1 MIKSGCVVRLKS
13 GGPTMTV
20 KSVSEGGQIGLS
32 RIFTVW
38 FDSTGKEHNS
48 DFRSDCLLCWDE
60 GEFLLPKQSV

>member
-1 MIKSGCVVRLKS
+1 MIKSGCLVRLKS

-20 KSVSEGGQIGLS
+20 KSVYEFENATPS

-38 FDSTGKEHNS
+38 FDNDGREHNS
-48 DFRSDCLLCWDE
+48 DFREDCLLCLDD

>member
-20 KSVSEGGQIGLS
+20 KSVYEFECGIPN

-38 FDSTGKEHNS
+38 FDNGGREHNS
-48 DFRSDCLLCWDE
+48 EFREDCLLCFED
-60 GEFLLPKQSV
+60 GDSVMPL